1 MSLKI
6 ADFLFYGPFQISKIK
21 VRANQAPVI
30 YAIVC
35 RAGDPWNPTF
45 RLIDIGA
52 SPVEGFVLAEH
63 PQRDVWDQE
72 NDGELEAYLYDAP
85 ASEGFTAD
93 RRSQIVDDIRAK
105 IGPPRGAVP
114 ISGS

>member
-6 ADFLFYGPFQISKIK
+6 AEFLFYGPFQIAKIK
-21 VRANQAPVI
+21 VRANQAPVV

-52 SPVEGFVLAEH
+52 SPAEGFVLAEQ
-63 PQRDVWDQE
+63 PQRTLWDQE
-72 NDGELEAYLYDAP
+72 NDGELEAYLYDTP
-85 ASEGFTAD
+85 ASGGFTAET
-93 RRSQIVDDIRAK
+93 RAQMVNGIRAR
-105 IGPPRGAVP
+105 IGPPSGAIP
-114 ISGS
+114 ISGG